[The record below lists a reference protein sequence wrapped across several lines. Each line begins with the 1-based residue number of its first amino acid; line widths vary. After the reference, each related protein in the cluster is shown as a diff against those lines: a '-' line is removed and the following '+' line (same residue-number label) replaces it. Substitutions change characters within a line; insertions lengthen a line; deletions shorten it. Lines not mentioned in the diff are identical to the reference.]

1 MHKLTYNRTN
11 HDNFH
16 VHGYDEQGSTTTPF
30 DMVVRNGLDRYTL
43 ALDAIRR
50 VPRLADQVQAAQ
62 DHYGSSMERHK
73 LWVIEHGEDLPEVRG
88 LAVDAGVSLVLA
100 INAGST
106 SLKCGLYRVDGDYC
120 ETVESTEADGNDP
133 EAMEAKLAKWPPPDI
148 VGHRIVH
155 GGANVRDHCLIDDRV
170 MSDLEAAKALAPL
183 HVPPALAGVR
193 WARKRFPGLPQVA
206 CLDTAFH
213 AGMPEIATTYPLPAD
228 IRAAGVVRYGFHGL
242 SCASI
247 VRQLGAAVPER
258 LVIAH
263 LGGGCSVTAG
273 KAGRSID
280 TTMGLTPSGGLMMAT
295 RAGDLDPGVLIYLMR
310 ERSLDADALETMIDR
325 QSGLL
330 GASGRSSDLRELDG
344 RPNAADALAVAMF
357 ARSAAKAIAAMMT
370 ALGGA
375 DLLVFTGGVGEHDAA
390 MRSAIMGSL
399 SWAGVGQV
407 KVLPSLEDEEIAR
420 IAWSLVR

>member
-1 MHKLTYNRTN
+1 M
-11 HDNFH
+11 
-16 VHGYDEQGSTTTPF
+16 
-30 DMVVRNGLDRYTL
+30 
-43 ALDAIRR
+43 
-50 VPRLADQVQAAQ
+50 
-62 DHYGSSMERHK
+62 
-73 LWVIEHGEDLPEVRG
+73 
-88 LAVDAGVSLVLA
+88 SLVLA

-106 SLKCGLYRVDGDYC
+106 SLKFGLYRVDGDRC
-120 ETVESTEADGNDP
+120 ETVESAEADGSDISRV
-133 EAMEAKLAKWPPPDI
+133 EAQLSAWPPPDI

-155 GGANVRDHCLIDDRV
+155 GGAKVRDHCLIDDRV
-170 MSDLEAAKALAPL
+170 MRDLEAAKALAPL

-193 WARKRFPGLPQVA
+193 WARGRFPGLPQVA

-213 AGMPEIATTYPLPAD
+213 ARMPDIATTYPLPAD
-228 IRAAGVVRYGFHGL
+228 VRAAGVVRYGFHGL

-263 LGGGCSVTAG
+263 LGGGCSVTAV

-310 ERSLDADALETMIDR
+310 ERGMDADTLEDLVDR
-325 QSGLL
+325 HGGLL
-330 GASGRSSDLRELDG
+330 GASGRSRDLRKLHEH
-344 RPNAADALAVAMF
+344 ADPADDLAVAMF

-375 DLLVFTGGVGEHDAA
+375 ELLVFTGGVGEHDEA
-390 MRSAIMGSL
+390 MRLAILESL
-399 SWAGVGQV
+399 SWAGVAEAR
-407 KVLPSLEDEEIAR
+407 VLPSLEDEEIAR
-420 IAWSLVR
+420 IAWGVAC